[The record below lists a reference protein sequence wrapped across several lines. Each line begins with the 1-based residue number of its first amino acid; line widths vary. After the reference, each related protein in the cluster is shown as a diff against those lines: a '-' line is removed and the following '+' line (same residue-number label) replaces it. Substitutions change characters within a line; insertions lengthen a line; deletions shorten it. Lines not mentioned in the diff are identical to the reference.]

1 MVDIDIFNIQPTQLC
16 KDLRGRFIMLYGQA
30 KSGKTSMSTMWP
42 KPLLCAFEKGYNAL
56 TGVRAADIT
65 SWVQFKKICRQL
77 KDPKA
82 HELYE
87 TIIID
92 TVSISYA
99 LCEKYILSQQMV
111 SQISDIGY
119 GKGWNMLKDEF
130 ESTFRELTQ
139 QGYALVFIAHS
150 KTRQTE
156 YTDEDGN
163 AIEAYAPDLPN
174 AAYQI
179 CNRMV
184 DVIGYIG
191 VEYDMKTGESHRYLY
206 TRGTPHIFAG
216 SRYRY
221 LAPKIPLSYQNL
233 VDAIADAMEKEANET
248 GTQVVDHMEQKAITS
263 RPFNDV
269 MEEAKTVWKQL
280 CEKGK
285 AMPTEEEST
294 NFLNRM
300 NGIVKKV
307 FGREMKLSQATDAQ
321 QDLVE
326 LCIDELKTLL

>member
-1 MVDIDIFNIQPTQLC
+1 
-16 KDLRGRFIMLYGQA
+16 
-30 KSGKTSMSTMWP
+30 
-42 KPLLCAFEKGYNAL
+42 
-56 TGVRAADIT
+56 
-65 SWVQFKKICRQL
+65 
-77 KDPKA
+77 
-82 HELYE
+82 
-87 TIIID
+87 
-92 TVSISYA
+92 
-99 LCEKYILSQQMV
+99 
-111 SQISDIGY
+111 
-119 GKGWNMLKDEF
+119 MLKDEF

-191 VEYDMKTGESHRYLY
+191 VEYDTKTGKSSRYLY

-233 VDAIADAMEKEANET
+233 VDAIAEAMEREATET
-248 GTQVVDHMEQKAITS
+248 GTQVLDHIEQQGIAS

-285 AMPTEEEST
+285 AMPTEEESA